1 MNWKASWWKRIKS
14 YLIWKPRHLI
24 YRLLGLP
31 DEIEESIGGLNWAV
45 KQNAGRL
52 EIIEGFLVLDG
63 EYEIGEYEIL
73 KLAKAAAEKKT
84 MSADELFQKI
94 LDDCTRQQDFLER
107 AYETFIRSMSLSN
120 LTKKQKREALFRAI
134 LKDMDWSG
142 K

>member
-1 MNWKASWWKRIKS
+1 MNWKASWWKRVKS

-45 KQNAGRL
+45 NQNAGRL
-52 EIIEGFLVLDG
+52 EIIEGFLNLDG
-63 EYEIGEYEIL
+63 DYEVLE
-73 KLAKAAAEKKT
+73 LAKAAAKNTT
-84 MSADELFQKI
+84 MSADEIFQKI
-94 LDDCTRQQDFLER
+94 LVDCKRQEDFLEM
-107 AYETFIRSMSLSN
+107 AYESFIRSMALSN